1 MTRRD
6 RTTGLPIARGR
17 RRADSGAGEGRRV
30 LSQGLLRFTI
40 IGVAFAALLAVA
52 ALLAYNWYDDSVA
65 KPGKVV
71 LQVGDEEFSLSYYS
85 ARLLG
90 FARSDPSASGLLVTQ
105 ALLARLEEEG
115 LTIAAAV
122 ERGVGLSDEDVT
134 REIALELGVPP
145 DTSRGS
151 PFDSRYRDALRD
163 SGLSDAHYRQEAKA
177 RTAGRLLRAV
187 LREEVGATGA
197 LVHIR
202 VVTAAS
208 LEEAEAVRA
217 RVAEGE
223 DMGTIAQV
231 ESLHGESRQNDGL
244 LLSPPALLDE
254 ALQEALA
261 DAEAGALIEPVEA
274 GDAFWVI
281 RLERREA
288 EGTYSDSQIARLMEL
303 RYEEALDEARSRV
316 TIERDFTT
324 DDANWAIEEAS

>member
-6 RTTGLPIARGR
+6 RTTGLPTTRSR
-17 RRADSGAGEGRRV
+17 RRADSRAGEGRRV
-30 LSQGLLRFTI
+30 LLPGLLRFAI

-52 ALLAYNWYDDSVA
+52 ALLAYNWYDDSIA

-71 LQVGDEEFSLSYYS
+71 LQVGEEEFSLSYYS
-85 ARLLG
+85 SRLLA
-90 FARSDPSASGLLVTQ
+90 FARSDPSSSGLLVTQ

-115 LTIAAAV
+115 LTIEAAV

-134 REIALELGVPP
+134 REIALELGVPA
-145 DTSRGS
+145 DISRGS
-151 PFDSRYRDALRD
+151 PFDGRYRDALRN

-177 RTAGRLLRAV
+177 RAAGRLLRDV
-187 LREEVGATGA
+187 LREEVGTAGA

-202 VVTAAS
+202 VVAAAS
-208 LEEAEAVRA
+208 LEEAEALRA

-223 DMGTIAQV
+223 DMGSIAQV

-261 DAEAGALIEPVEA
+261 DAQEGALLEPVEA
-274 GDAFWVI
+274 GDTFWVI

-288 EGTYSDSQIARLMEL
+288 EGTYTDSQVARLTEL
-303 RYEEALDEARSRV
+303 RYEQALEEARSRV